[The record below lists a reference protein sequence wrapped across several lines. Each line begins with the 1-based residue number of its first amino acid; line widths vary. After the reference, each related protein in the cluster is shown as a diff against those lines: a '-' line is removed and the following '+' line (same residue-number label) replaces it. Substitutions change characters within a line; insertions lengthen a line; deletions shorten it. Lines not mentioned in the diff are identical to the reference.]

1 MSINRQ
7 LPTINN
13 NGNEMMAKVIDKTNI
28 EALFDD
34 IVASTPNINAA
45 TSTNIG
51 SKHIN
56 LSFRN
61 ENGILI
67 QDDDTFNVADNVP
80 ISKDQEEVS
89 LNTSKY

>member
-1 MSINRQ
+1 
-7 LPTINN
+7 
-13 NGNEMMAKVIDKTNI
+13 MAKVIDKTNI